1 VSPTGPPAGPDLAP
15 PRPREPE
22 PGRAAHTI
30 AQLYYYV
37 VAAVAVGLVLGGL
50 IAMLFGVRTLVLPEE
65 TQESRDAVRT
75 MLHGL
80 AFVLPGLA
88 LVWWHLRE
96 ARTADARVGIHPFWG
111 RSLYFYLVAFVSLW
125 LAVGGLIAM
134 LATAVDAALPHCFEG
149 PAALPAGAEPEAE
162 CNPEPAEAARRA
174 LDGAIFVIAAGP
186 VWWWHL
192 RQGRHATWPRGTE

>member
-1 VSPTGPPAGPDLAP
+1 VTTTGPPAGPDLAP

-22 PGRAAHTI
+22 PGRAVHTI
-30 AQLYYYV
+30 EQLYYYI
-37 VAAVAVGLVLGGL
+37 VAAVGVAFVLGGV

-96 ARTADARVGIHPFWG
+96 ARTADARMTVHPFWG

-125 LAVGGLIAM
+125 LAVGGLIAI

-149 PAALPAGAEPEAE
+149 PVALPAGAEEQAA
-162 CNPEPAEAARRA
+162 CQPEPREAGRRV

-192 RQGRHATWPRGTE
+192 RQGRRATRPIS